1 MSYVVEFCILAPF
14 KFFDM
19 IEYIR
24 GKVVSVNPSFTIVET
39 NNIGY
44 FINISLNTFSTLK
57 KDSEQQFFIHEII
70 REDTH
75 ALYGF
80 LNDEERTIFR
90 HLISVSGIG
99 ANTARLILSSMT
111 PTELQ
116 EAIASGNVGLIKQVK
131 GIGLKTAQRLVVD
144 LKDKIGKLSVDDNFL
159 TVSNNTIKEE
169 ALSALVTLGF
179 PKKQIE
185 KTVEKILVENT
196 GISVEDLIKEVLKN
210 Q

>member
-1 MSYVVEFCILAPF
+1 
-14 KFFDM
+14 M
-19 IEYIR
+19 IEYIK
-24 GKVVSVNPSFTIVET
+24 GKITTVNPSFAIVEA

-44 FINISLNTFSTLK
+44 FINISLNTFSSLK
-57 KDSEQQFFIHEII
+57 KDSEQLFFIHEVI

-80 LNDEERTIFR
+80 IKDEERVIFR
-90 HLISVSGIG
+90 YLISVSGIG
-99 ANTARLILSSMT
+99 ANTARLILSSLT

-116 EAIASGNVGLIKQVK
+116 EAIATSNISLIKQVK

-144 LKDKIGKLSVDDNFL
+144 LKDKIGKLSADDNFL

-169 ALSALVTLGF
+169 SLSALVTLGF
-179 PKKQIE
+179 PKKQVE
-185 KTVEKILVENT
+185 KTVDKILAGNVD
-196 GISVEDLIKEVLKN
+196 ISVEDLIKEVLKN

>member
-1 MSYVVEFCILAPF
+1 
-14 KFFDM
+14 M

-24 GKVVSVNPSFTIVET
+24 GKIVTVNPSFAIVET
-39 NNIGY
+39 GNIGY
-44 FINISLNTFSTLK
+44 LINISLNTFSALK

-111 PTELQ
+111 PMELQ
-116 EAIASGNVGLIKQVK
+116 EAITSGNVALIKQVK
-131 GIGLKTAQRLVVD
+131 GIGLKTAQRLIVD
-144 LKDKIGKLSVDDNFL
+144 LKDKIGKLSIDDNFL
-159 TVSNNTIKEE
+159 AVSNNTIKEE

-196 GISVEDLIKEVLKN
+196 DISVEDLIKEVLKN

>member
-1 MSYVVEFCILAPF
+1 
-14 KFFDM
+14 M

>member
-1 MSYVVEFCILAPF
+1 
-14 KFFDM
+14 M

-24 GKVVSVNPSFTIVET
+24 GKIVTVNPSFAIIET
-39 NNIGY
+39 GNIGY
-44 FINISLNTFSTLK
+44 FINISLNTFSALK

-111 PTELQ
+111 PMELQ
-116 EAIASGNVGLIKQVK
+116 EAITSGNVALIKQVK
-131 GIGLKTAQRLVVD
+131 GIGLKTAQRLIVD
-144 LKDKIGKLSVDDNFL
+144 LKDKIGKLSIDDNFL
-159 TVSNNTIKEE
+159 AVSNNTIKEE

-196 GISVEDLIKEVLKN
+196 DISVEDLIKEVLKN